1 MLQAIQP
8 KQTLLVLRKFTPPAQ
23 WGRCVLPVFAIICFG
38 ISHNA
43 LAQTKITTNAKPID
57 ETLYTTYNVSSD
69 GTRVSWVVCGSTQNS
84 EGCFDSGNLE
94 PIGKVGAILEGI
106 PSPDAATQTVTRAV
120 YVLDIAS
127 GASKTAVALY
137 IYTKTDVITS
147 SFDYTTITLDQAVG
161 LPLIG
166 GTGAIPSMA
175 GNHGY
180 LFIGTNKSPQAIQ
193 LDKKTL
199 TFNQIGGF
207 SPPVNVSSITAD
219 VNGWVTVTFGSYNST
234 SNGFYIYGP
243 NGSFQGDGGGSSFTV
258 GAAQAVR
265 PPTLK

>member
-1 MLQAIQP
+1 MRQAIQP
-8 KQTLLVLRKFTPPAQ
+8 KQTLLSNFAQLAQ
-23 WGRCVLPVFAIICFG
+23 WGHCVLPVFAIICFG
-38 ISHNA
+38 ILPNA
-43 LAQTKITTNAKPID
+43 SAQTKVTTNAKPID
-57 ETLYTTYNVSSD
+57 EAIYTTYNVGSD
-69 GTRVSWVVCGSTQNS
+69 GTRVGWVVCGSTPTS

-94 PIGKVGAILEGI
+94 PFGKVGAILEGF
-106 PSPDAATQTVTRAV
+106 PSTDTATQTVTRAV

-137 IYTKTDVITS
+137 VYTKTDVITS
-147 SFDYTTITLDQAVG
+147 TFDYTTIVLDKAVG

-175 GNHGY
+175 GNQGY
-180 LFIGTNKSPQAIQ
+180 LFIGTNKSPLAIQ
-193 LDKKTL
+193 LDKKNL

-207 SPPVNVSSITAD
+207 SPPINVSSITAD

-243 NGSFQGDGGGSSFTV
+243 NGSYQGDGGGSSFTV

-265 PPTLK
+265 PPTVK